1 MKNKKL
7 LIKKSFELVSEIGW
21 ENFNLK
27 LLAEKNKFELDDI
40 KTIFKTKSSVLKE
53 FSIMIDEEVVNSINQ
68 NDFIDNPVK
77 DNLFEIIMMR
87 FEKLKPYK
95 NGIVK
100 ILNSAK
106 KNPLIL
112 KKVSR
117 QLFSSLDFFLEVS
130 NAKDNFLFDKF
141 KLSALFVIYSYVF
154 NIWLKDDSDEM
165 SKTMAEL
172 DSLLSKSEIIVKKL
186 INTRNFRFF

>member
-87 FEKLKPYK
+87 FEKLKAYK
-95 NGIVK
+95 NGILK

-141 KLSALFVIYSYVF
+141 KLSALFLIYSYVF
-154 NIWLKDDSDEM
+154 RIWLKDDSDEM

-172 DSLLSKSEIIVKKL
+172 DSLLSKSEIIVKNL

>member
-1 MKNKKL
+1 MKNKKP
-7 LIKKSFELVSEIGW
+7 LIKKSLELISEIGW

-27 LLAEKNKFELDDI
+27 LLAEKNNLEPDNL
-40 KTIFKTKSSVLKE
+40 KTLFKNKWSVLKE
-53 FSIMIDEEVVNSINQ
+53 FSIMTDQDVMNSINQ
-68 NDFIDNPVK
+68 NDFINNPVK

-95 NGIVK
+95 NGILN
-100 ILNSAK
+100 ILNSTK

-112 KKVSR
+112 KKIST
-117 QLFSSLDFFLEVS
+117 QLFYSLDFFLEVS

-141 KLSALFVIYSYVF
+141 KLSALFLIYSYVF
-154 NIWLKDDSDEM
+154 RTWLNDDSDEM

-172 DSLLSKSEIIVKKL
+172 DSLLSKSELIVKNL
-186 INTRNFRFF
+186 IKTRDFRFF

>member
-87 FEKLKPYK
+87 FEKLKAYK
-95 NGIVK
+95 NGILK

-141 KLSALFVIYSYVF
+141 KLSALFLIYSYVF
-154 NIWLKDDSDEM
+154 RIWLKDDSDEM

>member
-95 NGIVK
+95 NGILK

>member
-40 KTIFKTKSSVLKE
+40 NTIFKTKSSVLKE

-95 NGIVK
+95 NGILK

-117 QLFSSLDFFLEVS
+117 QLFSSLDFLEVS

>member
-87 FEKLKPYK
+87 FEKLKAYK
-95 NGIVK
+95 NGILK

-106 KNPLIL
+106 KIL
-112 KKVSR
+112 
-117 QLFSSLDFFLEVS
+117 
-130 NAKDNFLFDKF
+130 
-141 KLSALFVIYSYVF
+141 
-154 NIWLKDDSDEM
+154 
-165 SKTMAEL
+165 
-172 DSLLSKSEIIVKKL
+172 
-186 INTRNFRFF
+186 